1 MEGMHK
7 ISVAVLM
14 LALDLRGKEPE
25 NLAAPVLELGRTKN
39 ILGVG
44 RWFVFLPC
52 LFFKD
57 QMIED
62 LKHGDWFFK

>member
-44 RWFVFLPC
+44 GGC
-52 LFFKD
+52 LFFALSVFQRSND
-57 QMIED
+57 
-62 LKHGDWFFK
+62 

>member
-44 RWFVFLPC
+44 GGLFVFC
-52 LFFKD
+52 LVCFSK
-57 QMIED
+57 I
-62 LKHGDWFFK
+62 K